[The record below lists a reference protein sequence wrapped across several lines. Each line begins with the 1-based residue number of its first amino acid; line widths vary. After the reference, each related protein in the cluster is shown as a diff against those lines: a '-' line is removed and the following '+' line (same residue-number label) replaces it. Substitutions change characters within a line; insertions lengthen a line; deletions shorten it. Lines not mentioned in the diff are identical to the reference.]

1 MKHAKDK
8 KSARV
13 RRGTKHKAKLQ
24 TSTRPILVVFRSNV
38 HIYAQVVVAGPNGRE
53 VLAASSTVD
62 KTLKTSLAKTKVEQ
76 ASQVGKLL
84 GERLKAKNITDIS
97 FDRSG
102 YKYHGRVKALADAA
116 REEGLNF

>member
-8 KSARV
+8 KSARI
-13 RRGTKHKAKLQ
+13 RRATKHKAKLQ

-38 HIYAQVVVAGPNGRE
+38 HIYAQAVVAGPNGRE
-53 VLAASSTVD
+53 VLAAASTID
-62 KTLKTSLAKTKVEQ
+62 KTLKTSLAKTKIEQ
-76 ASQVGKLL
+76 ATQVGKLL
-84 GERLKAKNITDIS
+84 GERLKAKNITDLS